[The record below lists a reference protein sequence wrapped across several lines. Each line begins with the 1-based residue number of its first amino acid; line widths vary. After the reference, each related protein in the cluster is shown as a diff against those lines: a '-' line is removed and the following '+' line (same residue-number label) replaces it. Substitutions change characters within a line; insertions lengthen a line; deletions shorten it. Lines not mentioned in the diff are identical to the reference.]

1 MFKTEN
7 GLKEINKN
15 TDAVPWYWGRKFW
28 GVLVILSILPS
39 LYYISLLNKSFLNT
53 MAKYFEYIARGFYLI
68 LETKLKFELHITGRT
83 STYYIILYY
92 IILGLLLFL
101 TFRKKKINIIFLGL
115 SIFLLTISTL
125 GLMAVMFSVGD

>member
-1 MFKTEN
+1 MSMFKTEN

-92 IILGLLLFL
+92 IRV
-101 TFRKKKINIIFLGL
+101 TFIFNFQKEKNKYYIPWTINISVNNKHLG
-115 SIFLLTISTL
+115 SN
-125 GLMAVMFSVGD
+125 GRNV